1 MRVTV
6 SSDCVKVDFVRA
18 YLPKDTVS
26 GLHHNGEVAF
36 SYTVGACATL
46 PVQFSSFKGYK
57 ESTKNILKWTTSTET
72 NNHHFDIE
80 RSIDGTSYSKIGT
93 VKGNG
98 TTTANS
104 NYSYIDNLTEQMDFY
119 YRLKQ
124 VDENGNIKL
133 SDVVVLKGINQKLGV
148 SVYPNPATE
157 RINIIFPSS
166 IKKHTTKLISTTG
179 QIMLQTQK
187 NSIDV
192 KPFAKGLYIVNIE
205 TEAGVVNEKLVIK

>member
-1 MRVTV
+1 M
-6 SSDCVKVDFVRA
+6 
-18 YLPKDTVS
+18 
-26 GLHHNGEVAF
+26 
-36 SYTVGACATL
+36 
-46 PVQFSSFKGYK
+46 
-57 ESTKNILKWTTSTET
+57 
-72 NNHHFDIE
+72 
-80 RSIDGTSYSKIGT
+80 
-93 VKGNG
+93 
-98 TTTANS
+98 
-104 NYSYIDNLTEQMDFY
+104 
-119 YRLKQ
+119 
-124 VDENGNIKL
+124 
-133 SDVVVLKGINQKLGV
+133 VVLKGINQKLGV